1 VVVSPDVTGVA
12 TADQGPVVAVVS
24 EGPNGSA
31 ALELAVRV
39 AFSRHCS
46 LRLIPETG
54 SRKLIRQAA
63 ERAEE
68 LMRAGL
74 ECQVQPGTD
83 GPLEAALAESGP
95 GLVVVAVGD
104 DGTARGQ
111 QLAHAAGAVVLLVR
125 ASTDDEG

>member
-1 VVVSPDVTGVA
+1 
-12 TADQGPVVAVVS
+12 
-24 EGPNGSA
+24 
-31 ALELAVRV
+31 
-39 AFSRHCS
+39 

-74 ECQVQPGTD
+74 ECQVQLGNG

-95 GLVVVAVGD
+95 GLVVVAVDD